1 MSVDVGSK
9 RDEGR
14 FVVLFALNR
23 SLTVVDFDFVQVRPQ
38 MHTLTVSSATP
49 EIVLVA
55 LFGETELKVLVVDN
69 LSYN

>member
-1 MSVDVGSK
+1 
-9 RDEGR
+9 
-14 FVVLFALNR
+14 
-23 SLTVVDFDFVQVRPQ
+23 